1 MKRIFSQAQHMG
13 KTIHMLDNLCRV
25 TWLKSLGRHLKGEVE
40 DESKEV
46 GNTWYE

>member
-1 MKRIFSQAQHMG
+1 MKRIFSQAQRMG
-13 KTIHMLDNLCRV
+13 KMIHMLDILCRG

-40 DESKEV
+40 NESKEM